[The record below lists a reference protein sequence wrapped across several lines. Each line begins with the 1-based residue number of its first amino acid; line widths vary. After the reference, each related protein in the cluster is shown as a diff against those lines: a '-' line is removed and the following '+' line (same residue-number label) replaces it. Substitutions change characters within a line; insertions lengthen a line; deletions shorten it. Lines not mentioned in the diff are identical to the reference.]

1 MPAIF
6 QCDKLLCRFNFDEK
20 FSFQKPF
27 GNRDIFIKVIKAK
40 VIAIKA
46 KDQEHSGG
54 FLDNIVLF

>member
-27 GNRDIFIKVIKAK
+27 GNKEAFDKVI
-40 VIAIKA
+40 VAIEA

-54 FLDNIVLF
+54 FLDKIVLF

>member
-1 MPAIF
+1 MRPLMPAIF
-6 QCDKLLCRFNFDEK
+6 QRDKLLCRFNFDEK

-27 GNRDIFIKVIKAK
+27 GNRDIFIKVI
-40 VIAIKA
+40 AIKA